1 MVDPYQ
7 ALGVSPD
14 ATDEEIKAAYR
25 QLARKYHPD
34 NYVDNPLADLA
45 TEKMKEINEAYDEIQ
60 RRRREGGQGS
70 SSYGQ
75 YEQYSQYDRSGY
87 GGRSYGHGQPGGG
100 SQLDDIRRMIQNGR
114 LLEAE
119 ELLEGIPQQ
128 RRDGEWNYLMGSIY
142 YSKGWLDS
150 ALNHYLTACR
160 LSPNNL
166 EYRAAYQRLMQ
177 QRQYG
182 AYPSA
187 GASCCETCATIYC
200 CSTLCNCLGSG
211 C

>member
-7 ALGVSPD
+7 VLGIPQS
-14 ATDEEIKAAYR
+14 ATDDEIKAAYR

-45 TEKMKEINEAYDEIQ
+45 TEKMKEINDAYDEIQ
-60 RRRREGGQGS
+60 RRRRGGGQGAAS
-70 SSYGQ
+70 QSYGGQ
-75 YEQYSQYDRSGY
+75 SYSGQ
-87 GGRSYGHGQPGGG
+87 SYCQQTA
-100 SQLDDIRRMIQNGR
+100 SQFDEIRRMIQNGR

-119 ELLEGIPQQ
+119 ELLEGI
-128 RRDGEWNYLMGSIY
+128 LMGSIY
-142 YSKGWLDS
+142 YSKGWLDT
-150 ALNHYLTACR
+150 AINYYVAACR

-166 EYRAAYQRLMQ
+166 EYRGAYQRLMQ

-187 GASCCETCATIYC
+187 EASCCQTCATIYC
-200 CSTLCNCLGSG
+200 CSSCCNCMGSG

>member
-1 MVDPYQ
+1 MADPYQ
-7 ALGVSPD
+7 VLGISPN
-14 ATDEEIKAAYR
+14 ATDDEVKNAYR

-60 RRRREGGQGS
+60 RRRRGGGQSQGYGQGYGGQQ
-70 SSYGQ
+70 SYGQ
-75 YEQYSQYDRSGY
+75 SQYA
-87 GGRSYGHGQPGGG
+87 PP
-100 SQLDDIRRMIQNGR
+100 SQLDDIRQMIQNGR

-150 ALNHYLTACR
+150 ALNYYTAACR
-160 LSPNNL
+160 LSPGNL

-182 AYPSA
+182 AYPAAATSCD
-187 GASCCETCATIYC
+187 CCETCATIYC
-200 CSTLCNCLGSG
+200 CSSCCSCLGNG

>member
-1 MVDPYQ
+1 MADPYQ
-7 ALGVSPD
+7 VLGISPS
-14 ATDEEIKAAYR
+14 ATDDEVKNAYR

-45 TEKMKEINEAYDEIQ
+45 TEKMKEINEAYDEVQ
-60 RRRREGGQGS
+60 RRRRGGGQSQASQSYSQG
-70 SSYGQ
+70 YGQ
-75 YEQYSQYDRSGY
+75 AGY
-87 GGRSYGHGQPGGG
+87 NTRSYGGD

-128 RRDGEWNYLMGSIY
+128 RRDGEWNYLMGTIY

-150 ALNHYLTACR
+150 ALNYYTAACR
-160 LSPNNL
+160 LSPGNL

-182 AYPSA
+182 AYPA
-187 GASCCETCATIYC
+187 AAASCDCCETCATIYC
-200 CSTLCNCLGSG
+200 CSSCCSCLGNG

>member
-1 MVDPYQ
+1 MADPYQ
-7 ALGVSPD
+7 VLGISPN
-14 ATDEEIKAAYR
+14 ATDDEVKNAYR

-60 RRRREGGQGS
+60 RRRRGGGQGS
-70 SSYGQ
+70 SFRQ
-75 YEQYSQYDRSGY
+75 PGY
-87 GGRSYGHGQPGGG
+87 GGQQDYSYQQTQHAS

-128 RRDGEWNYLMGSIY
+128 RRDGEWNYLMGVIY
-142 YSKGWLDS
+142 YSKGWLDT
-150 ALNHYLTACR
+150 AINYYTAACR
-160 LSPNNL
+160 LSPGNQ

-182 AYPSA
+182 AYTTASA
-187 GASCCETCATIYC
+187 CDSCCQTCATIYC
-200 CSTLCNCLGSG
+200 CSSCCSCMGSG

>member
-1 MVDPYQ
+1 MADPYQ
-7 ALGVSPD
+7 VLGISSN
-14 ATDEEIKAAYR
+14 ATDDEVKNAYR

-45 TEKMKEINEAYDEIQ
+45 TEKMQEINEAYDEIQ
-60 RRRREGGQGS
+60 RRRKDGQGGG
-70 SSYGQ
+70 SYRAPG
-75 YEQYSQYDRSGY
+75 YGPQYSQPSGGY
-87 GGRSYGHGQPGGG
+87 GQPAP

-128 RRDGEWNYLMGSIY
+128 RRDGEWNYLMGVIY
-142 YSKGWLDS
+142 YSKGWLDT
-150 ALNHYLTACR
+150 AINYYTAACR
-160 LSPNNL
+160 LSPGNQ

-182 AYPSA
+182 AYTTASA
-187 GASCCETCATIYC
+187 CDSCCQTCATIYC
-200 CSTLCNCLGSG
+200 CSSCCSCMGSG

>member
-1 MVDPYQ
+1 MTDPYQ
-7 ALGVSPD
+7 VLGVSPS
-14 ATDEEIKAAYR
+14 ATDDEIKTAYR

-60 RRRREGGQGS
+60 RRRREGGQSASGS
-70 SSYGQ
+70 
-75 YEQYSQYDRSGY
+75 YSQYGQGEYRS
-87 GGRSYGHGQPGGG
+87 SQP
-100 SQLDDIRRMIQNGR
+100 SQLDDIRRLIQNGR

-119 ELLEGIPQQ
+119 ELLEGIPQP
-128 RRDGEWNYLMGSIY
+128 RRDGEWNYLMGTIY
-142 YSKGWLDS
+142 YSKGWLDT
-150 ALNHYLTACR
+150 ALNYYATACR
-160 LSPNNL
+160 LSPSNL

-182 AYPSA
+182 AST
-187 GASCCETCATIYC
+187 ASTTTCDCCEMCATLYC
-200 CSTLCNCLGSG
+200 CSTCCNCMGGG

>member
-1 MVDPYQ
+1 MADPYQ
-7 ALGVSPD
+7 VLGISPSASD
-14 ATDEEIKAAYR
+14 DEVKAAYR

-45 TEKMKEINEAYDEIQ
+45 TEKMQEINEAYDEIQ
-60 RRRREGGQGS
+60 RRRKDGQGGG
-70 SSYGQ
+70 SYRAPG
-75 YEQYSQYDRSGY
+75 YGPQYSQPSGGY
-87 GGRSYGHGQPGGG
+87 GQPAP

-119 ELLEGIPQQ
+119 ELLEGIPQP
-128 RRDGEWNYLMGSIY
+128 RRDGEWNYLMGTIY
-142 YSKGWLDS
+142 YSKGWLDT
-150 ALNHYLTACR
+150 ALNYYATACR
-160 LSPNNL
+160 LSPSNL

-182 AYPSA
+182 AYT
-187 GASCCETCATIYC
+187 ASTTTCDCCEMCATLYC
-200 CSTLCNCLGSG
+200 CSTCCNCMGGG

>member
-7 ALGVSPD
+7 VLGIPQS
-14 ATDEEIKAAYR
+14 ATDDEIKAAYR

-45 TEKMKEINEAYDEIQ
+45 TEKMKEINDAYDEIQ
-60 RRRREGGQGS
+60 RRRRGGGQGAAS
-70 SSYGQ
+70 QSYGGQ
-75 YEQYSQYDRSGY
+75 SYSGQ
-87 GGRSYGHGQPGGG
+87 SYCQQTA
-100 SQLDDIRRMIQNGR
+100 SQFDDIRRMIQNGR

-119 ELLEGIPQQ
+119 ELLEGGPQP

-142 YSKGWLDS
+142 YSKGWLDT
-150 ALNHYLTACR
+150 AINYYVAACR

-166 EYRAAYQRLMQ
+166 EYRGAYQRLMQ

-187 GASCCETCATIYC
+187 EASCCQTCATIYC
-200 CSTLCNCLGSG
+200 CSSCCNCMGSG

>member
-1 MVDPYQ
+1 MADPYQ
-7 ALGVSPD
+7 VLGISQS
-14 ATDEEIKAAYR
+14 ATDDEVKNAYR

-60 RRRREGGQGS
+60 RRRRGGGQSQYGQSHGGQGYGGQQ
-70 SSYGQ
+70 SYGQ
-75 YEQYSQYDRSGY
+75 SQYA
-87 GGRSYGHGQPGGG
+87 PP
-100 SQLDDIRRMIQNGR
+100 SQLDDIRQMIQNGR

-128 RRDGEWNYLMGSIY
+128 RRDGEWNYLMGTIY

-150 ALNHYLTACR
+150 ALNYYTAACR
-160 LSPNNL
+160 LSPGNL

-182 AYPSA
+182 AYTTSTTTCD
-187 GASCCETCATIYC
+187 CCEICASIYC
-200 CSTLCNCLGSG
+200 CSTCCSCMGSG

>member
-1 MVDPYQ
+1 MADPYQ
-7 ALGVSPD
+7 VLGISQS
-14 ATDEEIKAAYR
+14 ATDDEVKNAYR

-60 RRRREGGQGS
+60 RRRRGGGTSQGYGGQSYGGQGYGGQD
-70 SSYGQ
+70 YGQ
-75 YEQYSQYDRSGY
+75 SQYAS
-87 GGRSYGHGQPGGG
+87 P

-128 RRDGEWNYLMGSIY
+128 RRDGEWNYLMGTIY

-150 ALNHYLTACR
+150 ALNYYTAACR
-160 LSPNNL
+160 LSPGNL

-182 AYPSA
+182 AYPA
-187 GASCCETCATIYC
+187 AASCDCCEICASIYC
-200 CSTLCNCLGSG
+200 CSSCCSCLGNG

>member
-1 MVDPYQ
+1 MADPYQ
-7 ALGVSPD
+7 VLGISQS
-14 ATDEEIKAAYR
+14 ATDDEVKNAYR

-60 RRRREGGQGS
+60 RRRRGGGASQTYGGQ
-70 SSYGQ
+70 SYGGQ
-75 YEQYSQYDRSGY
+75 SYGGQNYGQSQYAS
-87 GGRSYGHGQPGGG
+87 P

-128 RRDGEWNYLMGSIY
+128 RRDGEWNYLMGTIY

-150 ALNHYLTACR
+150 ALNYYTAACR
-160 LSPNNL
+160 LSPGNL

-182 AYPSA
+182 AYPA
-187 GASCCETCATIYC
+187 AAASCDCCETCATIYC
-200 CSTLCNCLGSG
+200 CSSCCSCLGNG